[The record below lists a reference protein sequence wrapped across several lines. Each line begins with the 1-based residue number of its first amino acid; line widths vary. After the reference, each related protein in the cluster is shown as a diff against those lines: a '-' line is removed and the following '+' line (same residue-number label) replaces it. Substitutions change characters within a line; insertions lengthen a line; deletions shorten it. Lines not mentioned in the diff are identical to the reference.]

1 MNKLLIALIV
11 AMILAVIGFVFS
23 GIVNAISQNSVTNMN
38 KQRFI
43 VTELDT
49 KIQRQVILR

>member
-49 KIQRQVILR
+49 KIQRQVTLR